1 MHTQHKEPHT
11 TEEEGYFCPMHCE
24 GKDKVYDEPGR
35 CPVCHMHLLPLSEK
49 EAQEEQ
55 QHQAPKVKK
64 SAIPEG
70 SYYCPMYCEGEKTY
84 EEPGECP
91 ACGMDL
97 QQKESRTPEV
107 AYTCPMH
114 PEVES
119 ETPGECPKCGM
130 DLVPERVQ
138 KDEKDHSLLKME
150 RKFYLALTLTIPL
163 FILSMGG
170 MLGLPVDRIPPFWNY
185 VAQAIL
191 ATPVVLYSGDFFFT
205 RGWRSI
211 VNRSPNMWT
220 LIALG
225 VAAAYGFSL
234 FGLLFPG
241 WFPESFKTNGLVDVY
256 FESAAMITTLVLL
269 GQVIEHRAHKR
280 TRSAIQSLLELQ
292 PATALLL
299 KDGQE
304 KEVALKEIQVGDQ
317 VKVKPGSNI
326 PLDGKVIEGSSG
338 VDESMITGE
347 SLPVEKE
354 AGDLVVGGTTNGKGT
369 LVVEVRELGEDSV
382 LSQIIDMV
390 QEASRSK
397 APIQNLADR
406 VAAYFVPIVVSIAL
420 LTFGIWGIFGPE
432 PSWVFAFV
440 NAVAVLVI
448 ACPCALGLATP
459 MSITVGSGKGAQNGV
474 LFKSAAAIQEMG
486 QIDHLILD
494 KTGTLT
500 EGKPTVEAFF
510 ALKDEQEALRWLG
523 AVERE
528 SEHPLADAAFDY
540 VEANTTDIPQAE
552 DFESLTGKGVKATV
566 EGQTIRVGQWQWME
580 DSGYFIL
587 PPLRQKVEEWQ
598 DKPWTILGVAKGEG
612 VVAAFA
618 ISDPI
623 KKDAK
628 EAITYLHKQGIRI
641 TMMTGD
647 NEATAAY
654 VAEELGIDD
663 YQAHCTPED
672 KRNKV
677 KALTDAGQKV
687 AMAGD
692 GINDAPALAQST
704 VGIAMRKGT
713 DVAMNSADMTLMQS
727 DVGGIVRAHKLSQAV
742 MRNIKQNLFFAFVY
756 NSLGVPI
763 AAGVLYPFFG
773 LLLSPV
779 IAAAAMSF
787 SSVSVIGNALRLK
800 ALRL

>member
-1 MHTQHKEPHT
+1 
-11 TEEEGYFCPMHCE
+11 MHCE
-24 GKDKVYDEPGR
+24 GKDKVYEEAGR
-35 CPVCHMHLLPLSEK
+35 CPVCHMHLLPLNEK
-49 EAQEEQ
+49 EAQEEA
-55 QHQAPKVKK
+55 HQAPKVKK

-70 SYYCPMYCEGEKTY
+70 AYYCPMYCEGEKTY

-114 PEVES
+114 PEVQS
-119 ETPGECPKCGM
+119 EEPGECPKCGM
-130 DLVPERVQ
+130 ELIPERVQ

-150 RKFYLALTLTIPL
+150 RKFYVALILTIPL

-170 MLGLPVDRIPPFWNY
+170 MIGLPIDRIPMFWNI
-185 VAQAIL
+185 VAQTVL
-191 ATPVVLYSGDFFFT
+191 ATPVVLYSGDFFFS

-211 VNRSPNMWT
+211 INRSPNMWT

-382 LSQIIDMV
+382 LAQIIDMV
-390 QEASRSK
+390 QEASRTK

-406 VAAYFVPIVVSIAL
+406 VATYFVPIVVSIAV
-420 LTFGIWGIFGPE
+420 LTFGIWGLFGPE
-432 PSWVFAFV
+432 PSWVYAFV

-474 LFKSAAAIQEMG
+474 LFKSAGAIQEMG
-486 QIDHLILD
+486 QIDHLIVD

-500 EGKPTVEAFF
+500 EGKPSVEDFF
-510 ALKDEQEALRWLG
+510 ALKDREQALRWLG

-528 SEHPLADAAFDY
+528 SEHPLADAALDY
-540 VEANTTDIPQAE
+540 VQAAIDEIPPAE

-566 EGQTIRVGQWQWME
+566 EGETIRVGQWQWLE
-580 DSGYFIL
+580 ESGYFIL
-587 PPLRQKVEEWQ
+587 PPLRQKVEAWQ
-598 DKPWTILGVAKGEG
+598 DKPWTIIGVAKGEG

-623 KKDAK
+623 KEDAQK
-628 EAITYLHKQGIRI
+628 SIAYLHQQGIQI

-654 VAEELGIDD
+654 VAKELGIDD

-672 KRNKV
+672 KRDKV
-677 KALTDAGQKV
+677 KALTEAGHKV

-727 DVGGIVRAHKLSQAV
+727 DVAGIVRAHQLSQAV
-742 MRNIKQNLFFAFVY
+742 MHNIKQNLFFAFVY

-800 ALRL
+800 AVRL